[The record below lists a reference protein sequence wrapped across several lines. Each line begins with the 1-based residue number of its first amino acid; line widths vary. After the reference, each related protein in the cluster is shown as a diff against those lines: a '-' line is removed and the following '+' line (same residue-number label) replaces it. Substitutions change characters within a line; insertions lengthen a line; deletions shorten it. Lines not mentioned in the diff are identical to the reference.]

1 VERTL
6 TRVLDL
12 DPDRIAVFGYAHLPE
27 RMKHQRLMPQAAL
40 PDALERFAQSSRL
53 ARRLVEHG
61 YVRVGL
67 DHFAKPSDALVTG
80 PVARNFQGYT
90 SDQADV
96 LIGIAASAIG
106 RLPQGYVQNA
116 VAVGDYERRIRSWGL
131 ATAKGVAFTDEDR
144 MRGYVIE
151 LLMCDLVFSAGEVRR
166 RFGAAADAV
175 LEEAKA
181 LMGSDQYGLVAA
193 TADGFTVTEG
203 GRPFIR
209 SICARFDAHLGRTR
223 ARHAAGV

>member
-1 VERTL
+1 
-6 TRVLDL
+6 
-12 DPDRIAVFGYAHLPE
+12 
-27 RMKHQRLMPQAAL
+27 
-40 PDALERFAQSSRL
+40 
-53 ARRLVEHG
+53 
-61 YVRVGL
+61 
-67 DHFAKPSDALVTG
+67 
-80 PVARNFQGYT
+80 
-90 SDQADV
+90 
-96 LIGIAASAIG
+96 
-106 RLPQGYVQNA
+106 
-116 VAVGDYERRIRSWGL
+116 L
-131 ATAKGVAFTDEDR
+131 ATAKGVAFADEDR
-144 MRGYVIE
+144 MRGHVIE
-151 LLMCDLVFSAGEVRR
+151 RLMCDLVFSAGEVRR